1 MYTRFSPVA
10 FPVVR
15 SALSYS
21 EALFLFL
28 SVFSEIFVKKDKKAK
43 KKKSDYLHGI
53 NDNYEPYAEMAAIDL
68 CYGQVSA
75 TTHRVRSKGNEII
88 Y

>member
-1 MYTRFSPVA
+1 MYTRFSPLA

-15 SALSYS
+15 SALSCS
-21 EALFLFL
+21 EALFLLL
-28 SVFSEIFVKKDKKAK
+28 SVFSEIFVKTDKKVK
-43 KKKSDYLHGI
+43 KKCDYLYGI